1 MRKVLKWIGYA
12 IAIVVVVVAVAIA
25 AAVVFVDPNDY
36 RDEIAAAVER
46 QTGRAMSIDGELDLT
61 FFPHLGVSV
70 GDVSLADAPGF
81 GDEPFVTAESLT
93 LGVAVWPL
101 LSGDLQLDTVTVRR
115 PQIRLIR
122 NSAGEANW
130 QQFGSPS
137 QQAAGAARLQ
147 PAALHPVQRDG
158 DTAAL
163 PAVIRNARLAGV
175 EVIDARVLY
184 RDETAGMA
192 ATVDPFDMT
201 LEDVR
206 FGAPVSLEA
215 SWQAQVAGGPA
226 LDGTLTSD
234 IEVGAALRQARAEA
248 IELSITA
255 SGEAVPA
262 GEQTVT
268 VTAELAADLAGGVY
282 RLTNL
287 AANAAEMH
295 FTGEAE
301 VRAADQGPVAAASL
315 ALTEVSPRAVLEA
328 LAIEPPETRDS
339 EALGR
344 IAANAEFRFANGALR
359 VEPLKVTLDDT
370 TLEGHAEVNDF
381 TAASPAVVFQLAVN
395 RLDVDRY
402 LPPPA
407 EGEEPV
413 ATPGGGAA
421 AGVGEIPVDTL
432 RALRL
437 DGRLTVDELI
447 VSGARAND
455 VEVVIRAADGRIR
468 VHPLAAALYGGR
480 YRGDVQVDATG
491 DSPRIRV
498 DEQLSGVQAE
508 PLLGDVADFDKLL
521 GIADVSLQ
529 ATTEGRNTDALLAAM
544 NGQARFEFRDG
555 AVKGFNI
562 AQMLRQGVAR
572 FRGEQVPESD
582 APRRTDFSALT
593 GTLELAGATVRN
605 RDLEAKTPLLR
616 ITGEGRADLMER
628 SVDYNLTVNVVDTL
642 AGQGGAGL
650 GDLRR
655 IPVPL
660 RIRGPFAKPEI
671 ELALGEAMKDATRAR
686 IAEEK
691 EALEQKAKE
700 EVERKRGELMGKLKS
715 RLGGADDGDAAA
727 EDGAKGDGQGKEDSE
742 SGKAPE
748 EDEDV
753 KERIKGELEGL
764 LGR

>member
-1 MRKVLKWIGYA
+1 MRKMLKWIGYA
-12 IAIVVVVVAVAIA
+12 IAIVVVVVVVAIA

-46 QTGRAMSIDGELDLT
+46 QTGRALSIDGELDLT
-61 FFPHLGVSV
+61 FFPRLGISV
-70 GDVSLADAPGF
+70 ADVSLADASGF
-81 GDEPFVTAESLT
+81 GDEPFVTTESLT

-115 PQIRLIR
+115 PQVRLVR

-130 QQFGSPS
+130 QQFGSRA
-137 QQAAGAARLQ
+137 QQAAAAARLQ
-147 PAALHPVQRDG
+147 PASLRPVQQES
-158 DTAAL
+158 DTSAL

-175 EVIDARVLY
+175 EIIEARVLY
-184 RDETAGMA
+184 RDEAADVTAV
-192 ATVDPFDMT
+192 VDPFDLT

-206 FGAPVSLEA
+206 FGAPVPLEA
-215 SWQAQVAGGPA
+215 SWQAEMPGGPA
-226 LDGTLTSD
+226 LNGTLSSD
-234 IEVGAALRQARAEA
+234 IQVGPALRKARAQA
-248 IELSITA
+248 IELSLTA
-255 SGEAVPA
+255 TGESVPA
-262 GEQTVT
+262 GEQTASVS
-268 VTAELAADLAGGVY
+268 ANLDADLAGGIY
-282 RLTNL
+282 RLTDL
-287 AANAAEMH
+287 AAEAAEMRLA
-295 FTGEAE
+295 GEAE
-301 VRAADQGPVAAASL
+301 ARTAEQGVVAAASL
-315 ALTEVSPRAVLEA
+315 SLAEVSPRAVLEA
-328 LAIEPPETRDS
+328 LAIEPPDTRDS
-339 EALGR
+339 EALSR
-344 IAANAEFRFANGALR
+344 LTADAELRFADGTLR
-359 VEPLKVTLDDT
+359 VEPLGVALDDT
-370 TLEGHAEVNDF
+370 TLKGHAEVGDIA
-381 TAASPAVVFQLAVN
+381 AASPAIAFQLAVD

-407 EGEEPV
+407 EGGEPV

-421 AGVGEIPVDTL
+421 AGVGEIPVDRL

-437 DGRLTVDELI
+437 DGRLTVDELV
-447 VSGARAND
+447 VSGARASD
-455 VEVVIRAADGRIR
+455 VELVIRAADGRLR
-468 VHPLAAALYGGR
+468 VHPLAAALYGGE
-480 YRGDVQVDATG
+480 YRGDVRVDATG
-491 DSPRIRV
+491 ESPRIRV
-498 DEQLSGVQAE
+498 DEQLNGVQAE

-529 ATTEGRNTDALLAAM
+529 ATTEGKDTDALLAAM

-562 AQMLRQGVAR
+562 VQMLRQGVAR
-572 FRGEQVPESD
+572 LRGEQVPESD

-650 GDLRR
+650 GELRR

-671 ELALGEAMKDATRAR
+671 ELALGEAMKGATKAR

-691 EALEQKAKE
+691 EALEKKAKE

-715 RLGGADDGDAAA
+715 RLGGEDDGDAAA
-727 EDGAKGDGQGKEDSE
+727 ESGAKRDGQGEADGE

-748 EDEDV
+748 EGNDV